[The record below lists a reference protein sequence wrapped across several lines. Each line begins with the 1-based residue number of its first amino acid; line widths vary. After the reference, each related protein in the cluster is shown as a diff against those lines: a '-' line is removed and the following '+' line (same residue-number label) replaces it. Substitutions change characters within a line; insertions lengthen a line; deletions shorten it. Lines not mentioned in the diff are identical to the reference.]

1 MRQFIVNENDSDQ
14 RVDKFILKTC
24 KNLPKSMMYKFIRT
38 KNIKVNGKRCEISQ
52 RLLLGDVVTM
62 YIHDDF
68 FQSEDSPTL
77 ALDNVSTQ
85 LNVVFEDENLLIVNK
100 PIGLVVHADNERS
113 QDTLINRIKKY
124 LISKGEYDPTI
135 ENSFAPALCNR
146 LDKNTCGLV
155 VCAKNAK
162 TLREVNLMVK
172 EGLVHKKY
180 LCITVAKPPK
190 PTDTLVAYHRK
201 DSKSNLVTIVD
212 APQPN
217 FKQIIT
223 KYRLLKSKNGL
234 HLVEIELI
242 TGRTHQIRAHMA
254 HIGCPLL
261 GDNKYGNVEIN
272 RKYREKY
279 QQLCAYSLSITPNSS
294 SHLNYLKDRL
304 FTVDSVPFEKVYF

>member
-1 MRQFIVNENDSDQ
+1 
-14 RVDKFILKTC
+14 
-24 KNLPKSMMYKFIRT
+24 
-38 KNIKVNGKRCEISQ
+38 
-52 RLLLGDVVTM
+52 M

-77 ALDNVSTQ
+77 ELDNVSTQ
-85 LNVVFEDENLLIVNK
+85 LSIVFEDENLLIVNK

-124 LISKGEYDPTI
+124 LISKGEYNPTV

-172 EGLVHKKY
+172 TNLVHKKY
-180 LCITVAKPPK
+180 LCVTVAKPPK
-190 PTDTLVAYHRK
+190 PTDTLVAYHHK
-201 DSKSNLVTIVD
+201 DTKSNLVTIVD
-212 APQPN
+212 TPQPN

-223 KYRLLKSKNGL
+223 KYRLLKSNNGL
-234 HLVEIELI
+234 HLVEVELI
-242 TGRTHQIRAHMA
+242 TGRTHQIRGHMA

-261 GDNKYGNVEIN
+261 GDNKYGNPDIN

-279 QQLCAYSLSITPNSS
+279 QLLCAYSLTFTPSKDSS
-294 SHLNYLKDRL
+294 LHYLRDLTLRL
-304 FTVDSVPFEKVYF
+304 ENIPFVERYF